1 MQGEF
6 KGNSKGIQVVADEI
20 FDPLQD
26 LKHSFKTSVQLG
38 GPMKYLITSILALG
52 SIRLSAATIV
62 QFKDH
67 VKTLPSSFQLG
78 LVAHAYEI
86 KPYWKEKRMT
96 IQRQPT
102 STWDQIKRQPNLAV
116 RTTEAA
122 FPLSLKQDPA
132 VKRILYDAELT
143 KGEGLKV
150 TPISEPNLPCKNS
163 IYLGEYSAKI
173 SQNLTDTN
181 NCDGFWLFPEEDT
194 PYEFSVSN
202 GKTME
207 VYEDGKLIFYGKKS
221 VDTQFKIGSSGQI
234 VVVKGKPGPYTVTW
248 KPLKY
253 KDFKRIATFGE
264 GSNAFGF
271 GSIEASKALHDLTGK
286 STEKSSRVDHQGA
299 YMMNVGSLWAKGIK
313 GEQTRVAVIDTGV
326 DFSHPFLKD
335 ILEEGINI
343 SEPGRAPDD
352 DESHGTHVSGIIHQ
366 VAPLTKIVPVKVL
379 DRNGSGSIAD
389 IVKGIEWAID
399 QGVDVIN
406 LSIGGD
412 VDESQFLH
420 VLEKA
425 AAHGI
430 LVAMASGNDSRF
442 VPTFPASYVSSVE
455 NLGFAVGALNLN
467 RALTLFSD
475 RSGTDPKMKYVAA
488 FGEMVNSSVPGGGY
502 KKFSGT
508 SMATPQVSGL
518 FALFKS
524 MPEKMSSSEILNA
537 LKKSVLLTSLED

>member
-1 MQGEF
+1 
-6 KGNSKGIQVVADEI
+6 
-20 FDPLQD
+20 
-26 LKHSFKTSVQLG
+26 
-38 GPMKYLITSILALG
+38 MKYLISSVMVLG
-52 SIRLSAATIV
+52 SLKVSAATIV
-62 QFKDH
+62 QFRDH
-67 VKTLPSSFQLG
+67 VKTLPSSFQLA
-78 LVAHAYEI
+78 LKDHSYEI
-86 KPYWKEKRMT
+86 KPSWKESRMT
-96 IQRQPT
+96 IQRLPT
-102 STWDQIKRQPNLAV
+102 STWDQIKRQPNLAI
-116 RTTEAA
+116 RIAEAS
-122 FPLSLKQDPA
+122 FSLSLKEDPA
-132 VKRILYDAELT
+132 IERVLFDADFT
-143 KGEGLKV
+143 NGESQKV
-150 TPISEPNLPCKNS
+150 QQVSDPSLPCKNS

-173 SQNLTDTN
+173 SQNLTEEK
-181 NCDGFWLFPEEDT
+181 NCDGFWVFPEENT

-207 VYEDGKLIFYGKKS
+207 VYEDGKRIFSGSKS

-234 VVVKGKPGPYTVTW
+234 VVVKGKPGPYTVSW

-253 KDFKRIATFGE
+253 KEFKRVATFGE
-264 GSNAFGF
+264 DSNAFGF
-271 GSIEASKALHDLTGK
+271 GSIEASKAFLDLTGNT
-286 STEKSSRVDHQGA
+286 TEKSSQVNHQGA

-313 GEQTRVAVIDTGV
+313 GEQTRVAIIDTGV

-335 ILEEGINI
+335 VLEEGINI
-343 SEPGRAPDD
+343 SDPGHAPDD
-352 DESHGTHVSGIIHQ
+352 DESHGTHVAGIIHQ

-379 DRNGSGSIAD
+379 DKNGSGSIAD

-412 VDESQFLH
+412 VDESQFFH

-425 AAHGI
+425 ASHGI

-442 VPTFPASYVSSVE
+442 LPTFPANYVSTIE

-518 FALFKS
+518 FALLKS
-524 MPEKMSSSEILNA
+524 LPEKMSSSEILNA
-537 LKKSVLLTSLED
+537 LRKSVLLTSLED

>member
-1 MQGEF
+1 MRPHFQT
-6 KGNSKGIQVVADEI
+6 KTHEI
-20 FDPLQD
+20 FAPLQGHK
-26 LKHSFKTSVQLG
+26 LSFKTSVQLG
-38 GPMKYLITSILALG
+38 GFMKYLITSVLVLG
-52 SIRLSAATIV
+52 SLKVSAATIV
-62 QFKDH
+62 QFKNH
-67 VKTLPSSFQLG
+67 VKTMPSLFQLA
-78 LVAHAYEI
+78 LKDHAYEI
-86 KPYWKEKRMT
+86 KPSWKDSRMM
-96 IQRQPT
+96 IQRLPT
-102 STWDQIKRQPNLAV
+102 STWDQIKRQPNLAI
-116 RTTEAA
+116 RITDAP
-122 FPLSLKQDPA
+122 FSSNLKEDPA
-132 VKRILYDAELT
+132 IERVLFDADFT
-143 KGEGLKV
+143 KGEAQKV
-150 TPISEPNLPCKNS
+150 QQVSDPSLPCKNS

-173 SQNLTDTN
+173 SQNLTEEK
-181 NCDGFWLFPEEDT
+181 NCDGFWVFPEENT
-194 PYEFSVSN
+194 PYEFSVTN

-207 VYEDGKLIFYGKKS
+207 VYEDGKRIFSGIKS

-234 VVVKGKPGPYTVTW
+234 VVVKGKPGPYTVSW

-253 KDFKRIATFGE
+253 KDFKRVATLGE
-264 GSNAFGF
+264 DSNAFGF
-271 GSIEASKALHDLTGK
+271 GSIEASKAFLELTGDA
-286 STEKSSRVDHQGA
+286 TEKSSRVNHQGA
-299 YMMNVGSLWAKGIK
+299 YMMNVGCLWAKGIK

-335 ILEEGINI
+335 VLEEGINI
-343 SEPGRAPDD
+343 SDPGQSPVD

-379 DRNGSGSIAD
+379 DKNGTGSVAD

-425 AAHGI
+425 ASHGI

-442 VPTFPASYVSSVE
+442 LPTFPANYVSTIE

-524 MPEKMSSSEILNA
+524 MPEKMSSSEILHA
-537 LKKSVLLTSLED
+537 LRKSVLLTSLED